1 MSTTIKIYKIT
12 SAQTPSVY
20 IGSTKETIARRLN
33 GHIRSFKLFQE
44 GGRSSMSSFE
54 IVKHEDAQIELIK
67 EIDNKQD
74 RDEEEHIAQK
84 EQGAHCINIRDPR
97 VYKTTKPPHNLDH
110 VFTDEETE
118 RINNSPTNNGKY
130 VLRNY
135 YRNRKE
141 KLKLCHLRR
150 TRQTG
155 KTPKDSTLQHLG
167 ITPAELATAIEKSQA
182 VKNN

>member
-1 MSTTIKIYKIT
+1 MSIRIYKIT

-20 IGSTKETIARRLN
+20 IGSTKEPIARRLN
-33 GHIRSFKLFQE
+33 GHRRSFKLFQA

-54 IVKHEDAQIELIK
+54 IVKHDDAQIELIR
-67 EIDNKQD
+67 EIEDGQD
-74 RDEEEHIAQK
+74 RDDEEHRAQE
-84 EQGAHCINIRDPR
+84 EQGTHCINIRDPR
-97 VYKTTKPPHNLDH
+97 VYKTTKPPHNLDY
-110 VFTDEETE
+110 VFTAQETE

-155 KTPKDSTLQHLG
+155 KSPKESTLQNLG
-167 ITPAELATAIEKSQA
+167 ITPAELAEAQA
-182 VKNN
+182 VSEK

>member
-1 MSTTIKIYKIT
+1 MSTTIRIYKIT
-12 SAQTPSVY
+12 SEQTPSVY
-20 IGSTKETIARRLN
+20 IGSTKETIARRLS
-33 GHIRSFKLFQE
+33 GHLRSFKLFKA

-54 IVKHEDAQIELIK
+54 IVKHTDAKIELIK
-67 EIDNKQD
+67 EINNKQD
-74 RDEEEHIAQK
+74 RDEEEHLAQK
-84 EQGAHCINIRDPR
+84 EQGSHCINIRDPR

-110 VFTDEETE
+110 VFTDQETE

-150 TRQTG
+150 ARQTG
-155 KTPKDSTLQHLG
+155 KTPKDSTIANFD
-167 ITPAELATAIEKSQA
+167 ITQVELANAIAQA